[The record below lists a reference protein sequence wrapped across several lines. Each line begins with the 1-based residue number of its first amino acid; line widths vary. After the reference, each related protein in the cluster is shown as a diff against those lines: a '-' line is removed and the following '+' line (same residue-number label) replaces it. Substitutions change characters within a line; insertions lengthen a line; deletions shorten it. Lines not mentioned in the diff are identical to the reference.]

1 MGWTGRDGRKLDGW
15 QGVKQLYILTFK
27 THHTA
32 AILLKFPVQHVDGS
46 VIRRIVVAR
55 IVDHHIVAI
64 VVQHEGTLLVAGQY
78 PLLQIAALD
87 SRGDVYLASGES
99 TQHYAGN
106 AKVDRRTDVT
116 IGELIRA
123 TTIEDDK
130 ILVRFPQLTVQLLA
144 RDDLYIVVRHLAPN
158 RNSAITA
165 MHPKSGHFSS
175 PKSLRHS
182 RGLLGSRRRRHLL
195 RHKHGIVSFAP
206 QNPFQ
211 LVTHNNNLLFISKK
225 TLTHTHNKPTTQYA
239 LAAI

>member
-1 MGWTGRDGRKLDGW
+1 MGRWK
-15 QGVKQLYILTFK
+15 GVKQLYILTFK

-32 AILLKFPVQHVDGS
+32 AILLKFSVQHVDGS

-64 VVQHEGTLLVAGQY
+64 VVQHEGTLLVTGQY

-106 AKVDRRTDVT
+106 AKVDRSTNMA

-123 TTIEDDK
+123 ATIEDDK

-144 RDDLYIVVRHLAPN
+144 RDDLYIVVRHLALN

-175 PKSLRHS
+175 PKSLSTHS
-182 RGLLGSRRRRHLL
+182 RATWIAATASSSSDTNTVLFPLH
-195 RHKHGIVSFAP
+195 HKTRFIWSHTTTIYYLSP
-206 QNPFQ
+206 K
-211 LVTHNNNLLFISKK
+211 THA
-225 TLTHTHNKPTTQYA
+225 HAQ
-239 LAAI
+239 